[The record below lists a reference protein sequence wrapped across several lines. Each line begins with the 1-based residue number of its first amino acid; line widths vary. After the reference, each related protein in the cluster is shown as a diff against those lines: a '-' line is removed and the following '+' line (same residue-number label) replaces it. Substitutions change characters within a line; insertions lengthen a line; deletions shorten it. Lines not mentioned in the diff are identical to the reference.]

1 MADEQTIYLS
11 PEEELTSVRERLER
25 TQARRIILVIPQQT
39 SLRSHVGWRLIHA
52 RMRELG
58 KELQVISPDRQVR
71 AVARA
76 AGFKVTETQEPS
88 SNRSR
93 PSSASRLG
101 PNTRGSIRSRVGSS
115 RGEPHSQ
122 ASQQSTGRRRLMTG
136 TSNRP
141 TPPVT
146 PLPPDSAEEPTLERP
161 RRSGFPEPGNQPI
174 APAALFGQSPE
185 QFGTPYDFRINTTPS
200 VPHNE
205 EEDEENK
212 YYQDY
217 HTARN
222 IRESASGTA
231 QQEPPITRDADE
243 SRTSAISRWNVD
255 PYPYMEE
262 EVQQTRL
269 PEQRGQVRG
278 PLDAADADI
287 PDISDRST
295 EIISDPIEDLGDIGA
310 PDLPQVVPTQ
320 EEASPRRPQPRTGPM
335 QSSQRHSPRAP
346 RADFNDDEDL
356 LALPDRPA
364 QPFSPHPS
372 RDLPGAQPR
381 QSRKLPPEPTPRVGA
396 SARRSQTLTAGNP
409 PQASIRPQAAPAGGP
424 NRQLIAT
431 SGAPARQQV
440 QRKPRRGNRSLII
453 LFSVVA
459 ILLVTTL
466 LLLYL
471 VPTATVTISLQA
483 RTFSQNVQLN
493 ATVDPGAP
501 LLNKVLAQM
510 AQHDF
515 TVSGQGTASGTT
527 RVGNAKARGLVTL
540 TNNGTANVTIPTGTF
555 VATTSGIQFATGA
568 EVVVPRESNY
578 PAVPVSAQQT
588 GEIGNVGAATI
599 TVIPPASLNSIAQY
613 SHISLSSLK
622 LAVTNTRAT
631 SGGGAANV
639 PAVTARDRQALVQVL
654 HNKLKQE
661 VNSWLVS
668 QLHSGDMRGTPA
680 PDVLRS
686 SSPLPEEQL
695 SGAPDAGQQAS
706 GGIFTGTL
714 SLHISVLVVRAAAL
728 QAAAGAQLNTAA
740 GRQQPASML
749 ATHLPV
755 TLSGSKGTPAKDGRS
770 LAISAKA
777 SGQIIRQFPLQDISN
792 SLTGKGI
799 GQVTSDLKAMLA
811 QAGVQN
817 VQVSVSPS
825 FLTIMPLQAGRI
837 QVVLQP
843 ATSISPGNAPNG

>member
-58 KELQVISPDRQVR
+58 KELLVISPDRQVR

-93 PSSASRLG
+93 PSSGSRLG
-101 PNTRGSIRSRVGSS
+101 PNTRGGIRSRVSSS
-115 RGEPHSQ
+115 RSEPHSQ
-122 ASQQSTGRRRLMTG
+122 APQQSTGRRRLMTG
-136 TSNRP
+136 TSNRS

-146 PLPPDSAEEPTLERP
+146 PIQQDSAEEPTLERP
-161 RRSGFPEPGNQPI
+161 RRSGLPEPGNQPI
-174 APAALFGQSPE
+174 APAALFGPS
-185 QFGTPYDFRINTTPS
+185 YDFRINTTPS
-200 VPHNE
+200 VPHS

-222 IRESASGTA
+222 IRESASGA
-231 QQEPPITRDADE
+231 PQQNPPVTRDADE

-255 PYPYMEE
+255 PYAYLEE
-262 EVQQTRL
+262 AGQQTRL
-269 PEQRGQVRG
+269 PEQRGSVRG
-278 PLDAADADI
+278 PLDEADADT

-295 EIISDPIEDLGDIGA
+295 EIISDAIEDLGDIRA
-310 PDLPQVVPTQ
+310 PDLPQVVPAQ
-320 EEASPRRPQPRTGPM
+320 EESAPPRPQLRTGPM
-335 QSSQRHSPRAP
+335 QSSQRRSPRAP
-346 RADFNDDEDL
+346 RTDFNDDEDL

-364 QPFSPHPS
+364 QSLSPYAS
-372 RDLPGAQPR
+372 RDLPGAQTR
-381 QSRKLPPEPTPRVGA
+381 QSHKLPPAPEALPLVSA
-396 SARRSQTLTAGNP
+396 SVRRSQTLAAGNP
-409 PQASIRPQAAPAGGP
+409 PQVGTRPRAAPAAASPARQAP

-431 SGAPARQQV
+431 SGAPARSQV
-440 QRKPRRGNRSLII
+440 QRKPRRSNRSLIM
-453 LFSVVA
+453 LFTMVA
-459 ILLVTTL
+459 ILLATAL

-483 RTFSQNVQLN
+483 RAFSQNVQLT

-501 LLNKVLAQM
+501 QPNKVVAQM
-510 AQHDF
+510 VQHDF
-515 TVSGQGTASGTT
+515 AVSGQGTASGTT
-527 RVGNAKARGLVTL
+527 RFGNARARGLVTL
-540 TNNGTANVTIPTGTF
+540 TNNGTANVTIPTDTL
-555 VATTSGIQFATGA
+555 VATASGIQFATGA
-568 EVVVPRESNY
+568 EVVVPRESSY
-578 PAVPVSAQQT
+578 PAVPVSALQT

-599 TVIPPASLNSIAQY
+599 TVVPPASLNSIAQY
-613 SHISLSSLK
+613 SHISASSLK

-631 SGGGAANV
+631 SGGGAVNV
-639 PAVTARDRQALVQVL
+639 PAVTARDRQALVQTL

-661 VNSWLVS
+661 VNSWLAT
-668 QLHSGDMRGTPA
+668 QLHTGDMRGTLT
-680 PDVLRS
+680 PDVLHS
-686 SSPLPEEQL
+686 TSPLPEEQL
-695 SGAPDAGQQAS
+695 GGAPDAGQPAI
-706 GGIFTGTL
+706 GGTFTGAL
-714 SLHISVLVVRAAAL
+714 SLHISVLVARAAAL
-728 QAAAGAQLNTAA
+728 QAAASTQLNIAA
-740 GRQQPASML
+740 GRLRPASML

-755 TLSGSKGTPAKDGRS
+755 TLSGSTGTPSKDGRS

-777 SGQIIRQFPLQDISN
+777 SGEIIRLLSLQVISN

-799 GQVTSDLKAMLA
+799 GQVSSDLKTSLA
-811 QAGVQN
+811 LADVQKI
-817 VQVSVSPS
+817 QVSVFPS

-843 ATSISPGNAPNG
+843 VTQVLPGNVPNG